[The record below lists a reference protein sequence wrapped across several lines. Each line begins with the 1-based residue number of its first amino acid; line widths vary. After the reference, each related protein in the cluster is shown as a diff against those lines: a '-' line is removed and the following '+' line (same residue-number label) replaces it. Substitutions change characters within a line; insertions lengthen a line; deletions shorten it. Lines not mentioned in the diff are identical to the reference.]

1 MLSESFVRSP
11 VGRRSRGG
19 HTLDRHDHTLVFG
32 QLSGIDY
39 DRRDGLCTD
48 LFDLDPVGTLAAGN
62 LVQAVVTYDT
72 RFALF
77 QRHLHLVTLDK
88 RKAIVIGI
96 GILTAAVERDTV
108 LGGSRPRGHHL
119 KVLAV
124 EIPAFLVGYD
134 DSFETIIFRFVNHL
148 LR

>member
-11 VGRRSRGG
+11 VGSRSRGG
-19 HTLDRHDHTLVFG
+19 HTLDRHDHTLIFG